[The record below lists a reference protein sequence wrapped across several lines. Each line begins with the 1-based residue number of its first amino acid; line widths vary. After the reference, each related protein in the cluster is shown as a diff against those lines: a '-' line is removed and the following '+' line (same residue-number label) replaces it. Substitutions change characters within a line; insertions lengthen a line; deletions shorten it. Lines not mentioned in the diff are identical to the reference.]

1 MRTMIAAAAIGVAVP
16 SIAFAQQVQRP
27 QQRTIVVQGNGS
39 IKTRPD
45 VATIGFSINGEGN
58 TADAAASDLAAK
70 QKAVLGGIGRLF
82 DGAMAVETGN
92 VQVQA
97 TRAGN
102 CNINSYSPAKL
113 ATGDCLIT
121 GYVASLDTTIRTAKV
136 DDAATATGL
145 AGRLGAIDASVRGY
159 DLQNDDDARKQAT
172 RAALADARDQAEA
185 IAQGSGVTLGD
196 VITVSSPMA
205 SPVEDIVV
213 TGARAVSAPPPPPPP
228 PPVRIDTSPAPIETN
243 VTLNVVYAIAD

>member
-1 MRTMIAAAAIGVAVP
+1 MRNIIPAAAILVVAP
-16 SIAFAQQVQRP
+16 SAAFAQQTP
-27 QQRTIVVQGNGS
+27 PQRTIVVQGHGTT
-39 IKTRPD
+39 KTKPN
-45 VATIGFSINGEGN
+45 VATISFSIHGEGQS
-58 TADAAASDLAAK
+58 ADAAASDLAAK
-70 QKAVLGGIGRLF
+70 QKAVLVGIGALF

-102 CNINSYSPAKL
+102 CNINRYSPAQL

-121 GYVASLDTTIRTAKV
+121 GYVASLDTTIRTAKIE
-136 DDAATATGL
+136 DAATATGL

-159 DLQNDDDARKQAT
+159 DLQNDADARKQAT

-196 VITVSSPMA
+196 VITVSSPTA

-243 VTLNVVYAIAD
+243 VTLNVVFAIRE